1 MNLSTTGLRLAAGAA
16 IDLHMHTTYSDG
28 RWAPKALLDHLLDE
42 QFDLAAVADHD
53 RADTVGTI
61 QQLALER
68 SLPVLVAVEISSAWK
83 GELVDMLCYG
93 FDPDHHALRD
103 LALDTFRRQRQN
115 SREVWENLER
125 QGYTLPPGALA
136 DVLDKPNVVQPHAL
150 VAVLK
155 EQGYGR
161 GEPSAG
167 RGEPRA
173 GRILLEA
180 GCAFATNEPAAVV
193 EAAHRSGGLCLLAH
207 PGRGDGFVTFDL
219 DLLDEFRRQAAID
232 GLEVYYPVHTPAQ
245 TTMFAEYA
253 RRHQLLVSAGSDSH
267 GPDKPPIKYRAELC
281 RDLLERVGVEIA

>member
-1 MNLSTTGLRLAAGAA
+1 MNLSAAGLRLAADAA
-16 IDLHMHTTYSDG
+16 IDLHLHTTYSDG
-28 RWAPKALLDHLLDE
+28 RWAPEALLDHLLDE

-61 QQLALER
+61 QQLALEK
-68 SLPVLVAVEISSAWK
+68 SLPVLVAVEISSEWK
-83 GELVDMLCYG
+83 GELVDMICYG
-93 FDPDHHALRD
+93 FDPSHHALRD
-103 LALDTFRRQRQN
+103 LALDTFHRQRQN

-207 PGRGDGFVTFDL
+207 PGRGDGFLTFDL
-219 DLLDEFRRQAAID
+219 ESLDEFRRQAPID
-232 GLEVYYPVHTPAQ
+232 GLEVFYPAHTPAQ
-245 TTMFAEYA
+245 TAMFAEYA